1 MNKRWTENELFIWP
15 IIETYEDKM
24 VFQNPIRYYYMVVQ
38 NPLVLRSDSLIMSQ
52 SMKCHQTV
60 ITAEYGQTGFMAR
73 GDWGYGSVFY
83 IELYTG

>member
-1 MNKRWTENELFIWP
+1 
-15 IIETYEDKM
+15 
-24 VFQNPIRYYYMVVQ
+24 
-38 NPLVLRSDSLIMSQ
+38 MSQ

-73 GDWGYGSVFY
+73 GDRGYGARFY

>member
-1 MNKRWTENELFIWP
+1 MN
-15 IIETYEDKM
+15 DGQKM
-24 VFQNPIRYYYMVVQ
+24 NYLYDQLLKHMRIKWYFKIRLGTYYMVVQ

-73 GDWGYGSVFY
+73 GDRGFGARFY

>member
-1 MNKRWTENELFIWP
+1 
-15 IIETYEDKM
+15 M
-24 VFQNPIRYYYMVVQ
+24 VFQNPIRYYMVVQ

-60 ITAEYGQTGFMAR
+60 ITVEYGQTGFMAR
-73 GDWGYGSVFY
+73 GDRGYGAGFY